1 MKKYFSPHRMIIF
14 LILCFISVGCQG
26 QKSLTIVPIREAEFR
41 EEQSLPLDNSEIKS
55 IVEFI
60 ADGGVHRDDGFH
72 ASVEHEPF
80 RRFLLLFTEEATL
93 TYGAFKALPELK
105 EFIDAEDPVQD
116 VIDARE
122 CKGPRGINR
131 LAYRFKD
138 FWFVFM
144 VDMLEVDGRPI
155 KDSER
160 KFSRL
165 IVMQVLDRTDKIK

>member
-1 MKKYFSPHRMIIF
+1 MSKNISPYRMIIF
-14 LILCFISVGCQG
+14 LILCIIAVSCQC
-26 QKSLTIVPIREAEFR
+26 QKSLKIVPIREAEFR

-60 ADGGVHRDDGFH
+60 ADGGVHRDDGFQ

-80 RRFLLLFTEEATL
+80 RRFLLLFTEEANL
-93 TYGAFKALPELK
+93 TYGAFKALPDLK

-131 LAYRFKD
+131 LAYRFRD

-144 VDMLEVDGRPI
+144 VDKLEVDGRPI

-165 IVMQVLDRTDKIK
+165 IVMQVLDRTEKTK